1 MAATGR
7 HGSRRLLVQALY
19 QRQLAGH
26 TGAEIVAQFSSQKDF
41 EKVDVEYFRRL
52 LGEILADT
60 AGLDALIA
68 GDADRP
74 VAQLDPVEH
83 AILWLGL
90 TELRAHPELPLKV
103 VCSEGCRGICPACGK
118 NRNLEACSCVAE
130 GAPGPFDILKN
141 LKGKKE

>member
-52 LGEILADT
+52 LGEVLADT

-74 VAQLDPVEH
+74 VTQLDPVEH

-90 TELRAHPELPLKV
+90 TELRAHPEIPVKV
-103 VCSEGCRGICPACGK
+103 VITEAVQLAKEFGATDGHRYINALLDKVAPKLRPA
-118 NRNLEACSCVAE
+118 A
-130 GAPGPFDILKN
+130 
-141 LKGKKE
+141 

>member
-90 TELRAHPELPLKV
+90 TELRAHAEIPVKV
-103 VCSEGCRGICPACGK
+103 VINEAVQLAKEFGATDGHRYINALLDKVAPKLRPA
-118 NRNLEACSCVAE
+118 A
-130 GAPGPFDILKN
+130 
-141 LKGKKE
+141 

>member
-26 TGAEIVAQFSSQKDF
+26 TAAEIVAQFSSQKDF
-41 EKVDVEYFRRL
+41 EKVDVEYFRCL
-52 LGEILADT
+52 LGEVLADT
-60 AGLDALIA
+60 AGLDVLIA

-74 VAQLDPVEH
+74 LAQLDPVEH

-90 TELRAHPELPLKV
+90 AELQGHPEIPVKV
-103 VCSEGCRGICPACGK
+103 VITEAVQLAKEFGATDGHRYINALLDKVAQKLRPA
-118 NRNLEACSCVAE
+118 A
-130 GAPGPFDILKN
+130 
-141 LKGKKE
+141 

>member
-26 TGAEIVAQFSSQKDF
+26 TAAELAAQFASQKDF

-52 LGEILADT
+52 LGEILADIT
-60 AGLDALIA
+60 GLDALIA
-68 GDADRP
+68 AEADRP
-74 VAQLDPVEH
+74 LAQLDPVEH

-90 TELRAHPELPLKV
+90 MELRAHPEIPLKV
-103 VCSEGCRGICPACGK
+103 VITEAVQLAKEFGATDGHRYINALLDKVAPKLRPA
-118 NRNLEACSCVAE
+118 A
-130 GAPGPFDILKN
+130 
-141 LKGKKE
+141 

>member
-26 TGAEIVAQFSSQKDF
+26 TPAELAAQFASQKDF

-52 LGEILADT
+52 LGEVLADT
-60 AGLDALIA
+60 AALDQLIA

-90 TELRAHPELPLKV
+90 TELKAHPEIPLKV
-103 VCSEGCRGICPACGK
+103 VIT
-118 NRNLEACSCVAE
+118 EAVQLAREFGATDGHRYINALLDRLAPKLRPVA
-130 GAPGPFDILKN
+130 
-141 LKGKKE
+141 

>member
-26 TGAEIVAQFSSQKDF
+26 PGAEIVAQFASQKDF

-60 AGLDALIA
+60 AGLDELIA

-74 VAQLDPVEH
+74 LAQLDPVEH

-90 TELRAHPELPLKV
+90 MELRAHPEVPVKV
-103 VCSEGCRGICPACGK
+103 VITEAVQLAKEFGATDGHRYINALLDKIAPKLRPA
-118 NRNLEACSCVAE
+118 A
-130 GAPGPFDILKN
+130 
-141 LKGKKE
+141 

>member
-26 TGAEIVAQFSSQKDF
+26 TGAEIISQFSSQKDF

-52 LGEILADT
+52 LGEVLADT

-74 VAQLDPVEH
+74 VEQLDPVEH

-90 TELRAHPELPLKV
+90 TELKVHPEVPVKV
-103 VCSEGCRGICPACGK
+103 VITEAVQLAREFGATDGHRYINALLDKVAPKLRPA
-118 NRNLEACSCVAE
+118 A
-130 GAPGPFDILKN
+130 
-141 LKGKKE
+141 

>member
-90 TELRAHPELPLKV
+90 TELRAHPEIPVKV
-103 VCSEGCRGICPACGK
+103 VITEAVQLAKEFGATDGHRYINALLDKVAPKLRPA
-118 NRNLEACSCVAE
+118 A
-130 GAPGPFDILKN
+130 
-141 LKGKKE
+141 

>member
-19 QRQLAGH
+19 QRQLSGH
-26 TGAEIVAQFSSQKDF
+26 TCEELLAQFAGQKDF
-41 EKVDVEYFRRL
+41 EKIDVDYFRRL

-60 AGLDALIA
+60 AALDTLIA

-83 AILWLGL
+83 GILWLGL
-90 TELRAHPELPLKV
+90 AELSRHPEVPVKV
-103 VCSEGCRGICPACGK
+103 VIT
-118 NRNLEACSCVAE
+118 EAVRLAREFGATDGHRYVNAVLDQVAPKLRP
-130 GAPGPFDILKN
+130 GA
-141 LKGKKE
+141 

>member
-26 TGAEIVAQFSSQKDF
+26 AAAEIVAQFSSQKDF
-41 EKVDVEYFRRL
+41 EKVDVEYFRCL
-52 LGEILADT
+52 LGEVLADT
-60 AGLDALIA
+60 AGLDVLIA

-74 VAQLDPVEH
+74 LAQLDPVEH

-90 TELRAHPELPLKV
+90 AELQGHPEIPVKV
-103 VCSEGCRGICPACGK
+103 VITEAVQLAKEFGATDGHRYINALLDKVAQKLRPA
-118 NRNLEACSCVAE
+118 A
-130 GAPGPFDILKN
+130 
-141 LKGKKE
+141 

>member
-19 QRQLAGH
+19 QHQLAGH
-26 TGAEIVAQFSSQKDF
+26 TGTEIVAQFSSQKDF

-90 TELRAHPELPLKV
+90 MELRAHPEIPVKV
-103 VCSEGCRGICPACGK
+103 VITESVQLAKEFGATDGHRYINALLDKVAPKLRPA
-118 NRNLEACSCVAE
+118 A
-130 GAPGPFDILKN
+130 
-141 LKGKKE
+141 